1 MYIPKHFAIA
11 ETAAC
16 HQVIVENGF
25 GELLTLD
32 DAGLPFASHLPFLI
46 DRARGANGTL
56 TAHMARANPQW
67 QHFTN
72 GKPVLAMFHGPHAYI
87 SPAWYAT
94 HPAVPTWNY
103 IAVHAYGV
111 PKIVDAPSAM
121 EDILRRL
128 VDANEAANGTT
139 WRMVGLTEQYLSSM
153 MRGIVAFEIPI
164 DRLEGKAKLSQ
175 NRDTAD
181 QVRVAEALAASA
193 DPSAQATSKL
203 MLRSLSTRAQPT
215 SG

>member
-1 MYIPKHFAIA
+1 MYIPKHFSIN

-25 GELLTLD
+25 GELVTLD
-32 DAGLPFASHLPFLI
+32 DAGLPFVSHLPFLI
-46 DRARGANGTL
+46 DPARGVSGTL
-56 TAHMARANPQW
+56 MAHMARANPQW
-67 QHFTN
+67 QHFVN
-72 GKPVLAMFHGPHAYI
+72 GKPALAVFRGPHAYI

-103 IAVHAYGV
+103 VAVHAYGM
-111 PKIVDAPSAM
+111 PKIVNAPAAT

-139 WRMVGLTEQYLSSM
+139 WRMDGLTEQYLGSM
-153 MRGIVAFEIPI
+153 MRAIVAFEIPI

-175 NRDTAD
+175 NRDALD
-181 QVRVAEALAASA
+181 QARVAEALAASG
-193 DPSAQATSKL
+193 DPSAQATS
-203 MLRSLSTRAQPT
+203 RAMR
-215 SG
+215 G

>member
-1 MYIPKHFAIA
+1 MYIPKHFAMA

-16 HQVIVENGF
+16 HEVIAENSF
-25 GELLTLD
+25 GELVTLD
-32 DAGLPFASHLPFLI
+32 DIGLPFASHLPFLI
-46 DRARGANGTL
+46 DPARGASGTL
-56 TAHMARANPQW
+56 IAHMARANPQW

-72 GKPVLAMFHGPHAYI
+72 GKPVLAMFRGPHAYI

-103 IAVHAYGV
+103 IAVHAYGI
-111 PKIVDAPSAM
+111 PKIVGAAAAM

-139 WRMVGLTEQYLSSM
+139 WRMGGLTEQYLGNM
-153 MRGIVAFEIPI
+153 MRAIVAFEIPI

-175 NRDTAD
+175 NRDTTD
-181 QVRVAEALAASA
+181 QTRVAEALAASG

-203 MLRSLSTRAQPT
+203 MLSSPP
-215 SG
+215 

>member
-1 MYIPKHFAIA
+1 MYIPKHFAIV

-25 GELLTLD
+25 GELVTLD
-32 DAGLPFASHLPFLI
+32 DAGLLFASHLPFLI

-56 TAHMARANPQW
+56 MAHMARANPQW

-111 PKIVDAPSAM
+111 PKIVDAPAAM
-121 EDILRRL
+121 EELLRRL
-128 VDANEAANGTT
+128 VDTNEAANGTT
-139 WRMVGLTEQYLSSM
+139 WRMGGLTEQYLGSM
-153 MRGIVAFEIPI
+153 MRAIVAFEIPI

-175 NRDTAD
+175 NRDVTD
-181 QVRVAEALAASA
+181 QARVAEALAASD
-193 DPSAQATSKL
+193 DPSAQATS
-203 MLRSLSTRAQPT
+203 RAMRR
-215 SG
+215 

>member
-1 MYIPKHFAIA
+1 MYIPKHFALA

-16 HQVIVENGF
+16 HQVIVDNSF
-25 GELLTLD
+25 GELVTLD
-32 DAGLPFASHLPFLI
+32 DAGLPFASHLPFLV
-46 DRARGANGTL
+46 DPARGPSGTL
-56 TAHMARANPQW
+56 LAHMARANPQW

-72 GKPVLAMFHGPHAYI
+72 GKPALAMFHGPHAYI

-111 PKIVDAPSAM
+111 ARIIDAPAAV
-121 EDILRRL
+121 EGILRRL

-139 WRMVGLTEQYLSSM
+139 WHMGGLTEQYLGSM
-153 MRGIVAFEIPI
+153 MRAIVAFEIPI

-175 NRDTAD
+175 NRDAAD
-181 QVRVAEALAASA
+181 QAKVVEALAASN
-193 DPSAQATSKL
+193 DPSAQATSRA
-203 MLRSLSTRAQPT
+203 MRTRDSIPEWVGQ
-215 SG
+215 

>member
-1 MYIPKHFAIA
+1 MYIPKHFAMA

-16 HQVIVENGF
+16 HQVIVENSF
-25 GELLTLD
+25 GELVTLD
-32 DAGLPFASHLPFLI
+32 DTGLPFASHLPFLI
-46 DRARGANGTL
+46 DPARGARGTL
-56 TAHMARANPQW
+56 IAHMARANPQW
-67 QHFTN
+67 QHFTS
-72 GKPVLAMFHGPHAYI
+72 GKPALAMFRGPHAYI

-111 PKIVDAPSAM
+111 PKIVDAPEAM

-128 VDANEAANGTT
+128 VDTNEAANGTT
-139 WRMVGLTEQYLSSM
+139 WRMGGLTEQYLGSM
-153 MRGIVAFEIPI
+153 MRAIVAFEIPI

-175 NRDTAD
+175 NRDTTD
-181 QVRVAEALAASA
+181 QTRVAEALAASG

-203 MLRSLSTRAQPT
+203 MLCSLP
-215 SG
+215 

>member
-1 MYIPKHFAIA
+1 MYIPKHFVIA

-25 GELLTLD
+25 GELVTLD

-46 DRARGANGTL
+46 DPARGANGTL
-56 TAHMARANPQW
+56 IAHMARANPQW
-67 QHFTN
+67 QHFAG
-72 GKPVLAMFHGPHAYI
+72 GKPALAMFQGPHAYI

-111 PKIVDAPSAM
+111 PTIVDTPAAVKG
-121 EDILRRL
+121 ILGRL
-128 VDANEAANGTT
+128 VEANEAANGTT
-139 WRMVGLTEQYLSSM
+139 WRMGGLTEEYLGSM
-153 MRGIVAFEIPI
+153 MRAIVAFEIPV

-175 NRDTAD
+175 NRDATD
-181 QVRVAEALAASA
+181 QARVAEALAASG
-193 DPSAQATSKL
+193 DPLAQATSRV
-203 MLRSLSTRAQPT
+203 MRS
-215 SG
+215 

>member
-1 MYIPKHFAIA
+1 MFIPQHFAIE

-25 GELLTLD
+25 GELVTLD

-46 DRARGANGTL
+46 DRARGASGTL

-72 GKPVLAMFHGPHAYI
+72 GKPALAMFHGPHAYI

-111 PKIVDAPSAM
+111 PKIVDVPAM
-121 EDILRRL
+121 EGILRRL
-128 VDANEAANGTT
+128 VDTNEAANGTA
-139 WRMVGLTEQYLSSM
+139 WRMDGLSEQYLSNM
-153 MRGIVAFEIPI
+153 MRGIIAFEIPI
-164 DRLEGKAKLSQ
+164 SRLEGKAKLSQ
-175 NRDTAD
+175 NRDAAD
-181 QVRVAEALAASA
+181 QASVAEALAASGE
-193 DPSAQATSKL
+193 PSARATSRA
-203 MLRSLSTRAQPT
+203 MRSGRD
-215 SG
+215 

>member
-1 MYIPKHFAIA
+1 MYIPKHFAMA

-16 HQVIVENGF
+16 HQVIVENSF
-25 GELLTLD
+25 GELVTLD
-32 DAGLPFASHLPFLI
+32 DTGLPFASHLPFLI
-46 DRARGANGTL
+46 DPARGTSGTL
-56 TAHMARANPQW
+56 IAHMARANPQW
-67 QHFTN
+67 QHFTG
-72 GKPVLAMFHGPHAYI
+72 GKPVLAMFRGPHAYI

-111 PKIVDAPSAM
+111 PKIVDAPGAT

-128 VDANEAANGTT
+128 VDANETANGTT
-139 WRMVGLTEQYLSSM
+139 WRMGGLTEQYLGSM
-153 MRGIVAFEIPI
+153 MRAIVAFEIPI

-175 NRDTAD
+175 NRDTTD
-181 QVRVAEALAASA
+181 QTRVAEALAASG

-203 MLRSLSTRAQPT
+203 MLCSLP
-215 SG
+215 

>member
-1 MYIPKHFAIA
+1 MYIPKHFVMAA
-11 ETAAC
+11 TAAC
-16 HQVIVENGF
+16 HQVIVENSF
-25 GELLTLD
+25 GELVTLD
-32 DAGLPFASHLPFLI
+32 GSGLPFASHLPFLI
-46 DRARGANGTL
+46 DPVRGASGTL
-56 TAHMARANPQW
+56 IAHMARGNPQW

-72 GKPVLAMFHGPHAYI
+72 GKPVLAMFRGPHAYI

-94 HPAVPTWNY
+94 HPSVPTWNY

-111 PKIVDAPSAM
+111 PKIVDAPGAM

-139 WRMVGLTEQYLSSM
+139 WRMGGLTEQYLGGM
-153 MRGIVAFEIPI
+153 MRAIVAFEIPI

-175 NRDTAD
+175 NRDSTD
-181 QVRVAEALAASA
+181 QTKVAEALAASG

-203 MLRSLSTRAQPT
+203 MVRLLP
-215 SG
+215 

>member
-1 MYIPKHFAIA
+1 
-11 ETAAC
+11 
-16 HQVIVENGF
+16 V
-25 GELLTLD
+25 TLD
-32 DAGLPFASHLPFLI
+32 DTGLPFASHLPFLI
-46 DRARGANGTL
+46 DPGRGASGTL
-56 TAHMARANPQW
+56 IAHMARANAQW

-72 GKPVLAMFHGPHAYI
+72 GKPVLAMFRGPHAYI

-111 PKIVDAPSAM
+111 PKIVDAPAAM

-139 WRMVGLTEQYLSSM
+139 WRMGGLTEQYLGSM
-153 MRGIVAFEIPI
+153 MRAIVAFEIPI

-175 NRDTAD
+175 NRDTTDRA
-181 QVRVAEALAASA
+181 RVVEALAGSG

-203 MLRSLSTRAQPT
+203 MLRSLP
-215 SG
+215 

>member
-46 DRARGANGTL
+46 DPARGANGTL

-72 GKPVLAMFHGPHAYI
+72 GKPVLAMFRGPHAYI

-94 HPAVPTWNY
+94 HPSVPTWNY

-111 PKIVDAPSAM
+111 PKIVDAPAAM
-121 EDILRRL
+121 EDLLRRL
-128 VDANEAANGTT
+128 VDTNEAANGTT
-139 WRMVGLTEQYLSSM
+139 WRMGGLTEQYLGGM
-153 MRGIVAFEIPI
+153 MRAIVAFEIPI

-175 NRDTAD
+175 NRDTTD
-181 QVRVAEALAASA
+181 QTRVAEALAASG
-193 DPSAQATSKL
+193 DPSAQAASKL
-203 MLRSLSTRAQPT
+203 MVRFLHD
-215 SG
+215 